1 MAQMQPDTLGRYRI
15 LGELGRGAMG
25 IVYEALDPLIERKV
39 AIKTIRLDLSDSE
52 RQAFEERFFREA
64 KSAGQLIHPN
74 IVTIFDAGKSDD
86 LAYITMEVLNGPNLR
101 DLLDKHAPI
110 TPSEIAN
117 ILAQAA
123 EALAF
128 AHSRGIVHR
137 DIKPGNI
144 ILLDNRHVKIAD
156 FGIAQLPTGSHTLAG
171 TILGSPKYMS
181 PEQLSGKEIDG
192 RSDIFSLGVVLYEML
207 TGEAPFYG
215 DNVSAIMYQ
224 VLHDDPPPP
233 SKLNPRL
240 PTLFNQIVAK
250 ALHKNP
256 DARYASAAEMARELR
271 EAESMLAI
279 APTVSTQTTAEPRK
293 NSRAAEITDATIV
306 ILPDPTHSHQASG
319 NLTSSEP
326 VIASAYQPAHT
337 DMTSPPPTKRFH
349 PWRWVSGFG
358 LLIAA
363 GVLVFVTAWWL
374 SHRIAGSLHP
384 VDSAPLINNEEKTDK
399 PVPLPNSHTRS
410 AIPQEN
416 GPAAATE
423 KQLSKDVKQAAPAAT
438 NAPATVAPAAT
449 ATLNL
454 TVLPWAEVY
463 VDGEMKGVSPP
474 LVSLELPAGKHTI
487 EFRNSSLP
495 TYSIPV
501 RLKPGEKR
509 KIRYQ
514 FK

>member
-1 MAQMQPDTLGRYRI
+1 MAQMNPDTLGRYQI

-39 AIKTIRLDLSDSE
+39 AIKTIRMDLSAAE
-52 RQAFEERFFREA
+52 RAAFEERFLREA

-74 IVTIFDAGKSDD
+74 IVTIFDAGESDD
-86 LAYITMEVLNGPNLR
+86 LAYIAMEVLNGPSLR
-101 DLLDKHAPI
+101 DLLDKHTPI

-117 ILAQAA
+117 IIAQAA

-144 ILLDNRHVKIAD
+144 ILLENRHVKIAD
-156 FGIAQLPTGSHTLAG
+156 FGIAQLPTGSHTLVG
-171 TILGSPKYMS
+171 TVLGSPKYMS

-224 VLHDDPPPP
+224 VLHNDPPPP

-240 PTLFNQIVAK
+240 PTLFNEIVAQ
-250 ALHKNP
+250 ALNKNP
-256 DARYASAAEMARELR
+256 DSRYASATEMARELR
-271 EAESMLAI
+271 EAEAQLAI
-279 APTVSTQTTAEPRK
+279 APVLNSPLTAEPRNK
-293 NSRAAEITDATIV
+293 NTTPQVTDATLLV
-306 ILPDPTHSHQASG
+306 LPGPAGAATVQAAPPLSQ
-319 NLTSSEP
+319 SEP
-326 VIASAYQPAHT
+326 EPVSQP
-337 DMTSPPPTKRFH
+337 MPRKSPAPLRHFH
-349 PWRWVSGFG
+349 PWRWVSGFT

-363 GVLVFVTAWWL
+363 GVLVFFTAWWL
-374 SHRIAGSLHP
+374 SHRIVHSLQP
-384 VDSAPLINNEEKTDK
+384 VDSAPLINNEETAAK
-399 PVPLPNSHTRS
+399 PAPLPKAHTQS
-410 AIPQEN
+410 AMPQDSS
-416 GPAAATE
+416 PAMATE
-423 KQLSKDVKQAAPAAT
+423 KQLSKKIEQTAVNNAPAAT
-438 NAPATVAPAAT
+438 AAT

-454 TVLPWAEVY
+454 TVLPWGEVY

-474 LVSLELPAGKHTI
+474 LVSLELPAGKHVI
-487 EFRNSSLP
+487 EFRNSTLP
-495 TYSIPV
+495 AHSIPV

-514 FK
+514 FQ